1 MSALGFFCGH
11 FFKLIT
17 LPAAMVPLYMFRSLA
32 IILLVISILS
42 FTPQTHAL
50 EKVAGSTGQLMI
62 HSIAE
67 RSDPVDMRVL
77 KLQAYFEKY
86 NSPLAPYADIFV
98 QQADEHALDWKLV
111 ASIAGLESTFGKFI
125 PQGSYNAWG
134 WGIPTGASKG
144 LGFSDWEDGIATVS
158 EGLKQKYVD
167 RGLTTPEQMGRIY
180 AASPTWA
187 SKIYFFMN
195 EIEKQQIE
203 NNAVLAMNL

>member
-1 MSALGFFCGH
+1 MIRLV
-11 FFKLIT
+11 T
-17 LPAAMVPLYMFRSLA
+17 
-32 IILLVISILS
+32 ILLLFISVLT

-50 EKVAGSTGQLMI
+50 EKVAGSTGQLII
-62 HSIAE
+62 HSISQRNE
-67 RSDPVDMRVL
+67 HVDLRVL

-86 NSPLAPYADIFV
+86 NSPLTPYADIFV

-134 WGIPTGASKG
+134 WGIPTGTSKG
-144 LGFSDWEDGIATVS
+144 LGFSDWEEGIATVS
-158 EGLKQKYVD
+158 KGLKQRYVD
-167 RGLTTPEQMGRIY
+167 KGLTTPEQMGRIY

-187 SKIYFFMN
+187 NRIYYFMN
-195 EIEKQQIE
+195 EIETQRIE